1 MLFQHS
7 FRQGVHIVSNMGDA
21 ELPSM
26 AAEEPSPGAAGI
38 RKKPSH
44 NDTKENQSLYIKD
57 PVMKQGCWT
66 VVRLDGVKFS
76 KLSSLFKTKTHS
88 GFSNAMQRA
97 AERFATEFGASFAYV
112 QSDEVT
118 LFFAPHRAP
127 KHAVRIDKALTVM
140 SSYLT
145 RYFGKEIAEEIN
157 DPGSCL
163 TQRQKTDLHNFVTA
177 FDARLFHLSFE
188 DAIDCLLSRQY
199 QLFGNAV
206 GGVAHDEKIPER
218 KLRNVNTK
226 QRIEMLGDSLNT
238 VPEGIMNGYLV
249 GRNKVSRTCVN
260 LHTNTEHNV
269 VRSITETKVCPLLFD
284 VRDGTFSQQVVCDQL
299 RSLFNNSDI

>member
-1 MLFQHS
+1 
-7 FRQGVHIVSNMGDA
+7 MGDA
-21 ELPSM
+21 EPSSI
-26 AAEEPSPGAAGI
+26 AAEELSPNAASI

-44 NDTKENQSLYIKD
+44 DDAKENQPLCVKE
-57 PVMKQGCWT
+57 PVMKQECWT

-76 KLSSLFKTKTHS
+76 KLSSLFKIKTHS
-88 GFSNAMQRA
+88 GFSNAMRRA

-112 QSDEVT
+112 QSDEVS

-145 RYFGKEIAEEIN
+145 NYFGKEIAEEIAKEIN
-157 DPGSCL
+157 DPDSRL
-163 TQRQKTDLHNFVTA
+163 TQRQKTDLNNFVTA
-177 FDARLFHLSFE
+177 FDARLFHLSFD
-188 DAIDCLLSRQY
+188 DAIDCLVSRQY

-218 KLRNVNTK
+218 KLRNVNTI
-226 QRIEMLGDSLNT
+226 QRIAMLGDSLNT
-238 VPEGIMNGYLV
+238 VSKGILNGYLV

-260 LHTNTEHNV
+260 LHTDTESIV

-284 VRDGTFSQQVVCDQL
+284 VRDGTFSQHDVCDQL